1 MRTNGPSRW
10 RWISETEGGKWRTKG
25 TTVLKEIP
33 PIRRLVEQASR
44 APSVHNTQPWF
55 WAVAGDRLV
64 LFADR
69 SRQLVRADPD
79 GRDLVLSCGA
89 ALHHLRVAA
98 AAAGWHAHVRRMP
111 NPSNDSQLAE
121 VSFHPAPVSAG
132 ARATV
137 DALERRRTD
146 RRSPADVVVS
156 HDELDDLIAL
166 GPQAGATIFAVVS
179 RRARSA
185 LLQILAEAD
194 QKQREDR
201 DYVDEIVRWTGREDG
216 EGIPSGSLLRRDSG
230 ASPAAPV
237 STAPPSRFPSGTLVD
252 GSRPSEPEPAL
263 LAICT
268 SSDDTVSRLRAGEA
282 LSAVLLH
289 GTAVGLAMVPLSQA
303 IEVDRTRALLQN
315 ELLGDVAC
323 PQIVVQVGWP
333 RPGHD
338 QIPLTRRRPVS
349 EVLGVVASL
358 PPGIG
363 PFLPAR
369 TVV

>member
-1 MRTNGPSRW
+1 MAD
-10 RWISETEGGKWRTKG
+10 GGTD
-25 TTVLKEIP
+25 VLKEIP
-33 PIRRLVEQASR
+33 PFRHLVEHATR

-55 WAVAGDRLV
+55 WAVADDRLV

-69 SRQLVRADPD
+69 ARQLVRADPD

-98 AAAGWHAHVRRMP
+98 AAAGWRAHVRRMP
-111 NPSNDSQLAE
+111 NPNNDNQLAD
-121 VSFHPAPVSAG
+121 VSFDPVPVTPE
-132 ARATV
+132 ARAAL

-146 RRSPADVVVS
+146 RRSPADSLVS
-156 HDELDDLIAL
+156 HEELDDLLAL
-166 GPQAGATIFAVVS
+166 GPPAGVTIFAVVS
-179 RRARSA
+179 RRARA
-185 LLQILAEAD
+185 ELLQILAEAD

-216 EGIPSGSLLRRDSG
+216 EGIPFSSLLRRDSG
-230 ASPAAPV
+230 ASSADPV
-237 STAPPSRFPSGTLVD
+237 STGPPSRFPSGSLVD
-252 GSRPSEPEPAL
+252 DSRTSEAEPAL

-289 GTAVGLAMVPLSQA
+289 GTAVGMAMVPLSQA
-303 IEVDRTRALLQN
+303 IEVDSTRALLQN

-333 RPGHD
+333 RPGHE
-338 QIPLTRRRPVS
+338 QVPLTRRRPVS
-349 EVLGVVASL
+349 EVLGDVASL

-363 PFLPAR
+363 PFFTSR